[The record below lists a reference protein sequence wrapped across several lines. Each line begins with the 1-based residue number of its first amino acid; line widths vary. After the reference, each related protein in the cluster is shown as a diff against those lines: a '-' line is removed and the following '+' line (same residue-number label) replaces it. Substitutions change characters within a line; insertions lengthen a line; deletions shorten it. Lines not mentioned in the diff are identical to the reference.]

1 MLRLMVIVGLAAALT
16 GCVAY
21 PAGYGYADPG
31 YAYGPDYAPAY
42 GYGSINVW
50 SGGGYHHG
58 DYHRWGWGHGYGHG
72 HWEGRHGG
80 GHGGGH
86 GGHGR

>member
-1 MLRLMVIVGLAAALT
+1 MLRLMAILGLAAALS

-21 PAGYGYADPG
+21 PAGYGYADPA

-50 SGGGYHHG
+50 GGGGGYHHW
-58 DYHRWGWGHGYGHG
+58 DYHHGGWDHGYGHG
-72 HWEGRHGG
+72 HW
-80 GHGGGH
+80 
-86 GGHGR
+86 